1 MVVAR
6 PLDSRAEPRHIV
18 IDGARARDLESIC
31 ALLDS
36 ASLPH
41 ADLTEASLQQFLV
54 ARADNHI
61 VGVVGLECYEDV
73 ALLRSLAVAKEH
85 CGFGIGKRLVAAAEK
100 LAAETGVKSLYLLT
114 TSADQ
119 FFAALGFRRLQREL
133 APQPIKST
141 SQFSSLC
148 PATAVLMSKP

>member
-1 MVVAR
+1 MAIE
-6 PLDSRAEPRHIV
+6 SAK
-18 IDGARARDLESIC
+18 AQDLGPIC
-31 ALLDS
+31 VLLDS

-41 ADLTEASLQQFLV
+41 EDLSEASLQQFLA
-54 ARADNHI
+54 ARLDNHI

-73 ALLRSLAVAKEH
+73 ALLRSLVVAKAH
-85 CGFGIGKRLVAAAEK
+85 SGFGIGKQLVAAAEE
-100 LAAETGVKSLYLLT
+100 LAAETGIKSLYLLT
-114 TSADQ
+114 TSADR
-119 FFAALGFRRLQREL
+119 FFAGLGFRRLQREL